1 MIEMKKGN
9 IFTSQCDTI
18 VNTVNCQGVMGAGIA
33 LEFKLR
39 YPEMFEKY
47 QALCKGKHI
56 QIGKLWNYTLPSE
69 RFGFKHVLNLPTK
82 DSWKMPSK
90 REYLELALQK
100 FVGTY
105 KKSPYTSVAFPVLG
119 AGRGGLDER
128 EVIELMH
135 HYLAELDIDIEIW
148 KFDAEANDDLYS
160 VLKHALE
167 TQPLES
173 LRTQIGLTEKA
184 WEKVY
189 QATLL
194 ENVNSISAIGAQPGI
209 GEKTLDKLIRF
220 CASPQVTANQK
231 LF

>member
-1 MIEMKKGN
+1 MKKGN

-47 QALCKGKHI
+47 QTLCKGKHI
-56 QIGKLWNYTLPSE
+56 QIGKLWNYTDQSE
-69 RFGFKHVLNLPTK
+69 KFGFKHVLNLPTK
-82 DSWKMPSK
+82 DNWKLPSK

-119 AGRGGLDER
+119 AGRGGLNES

-135 HYLAELDIDIEIW
+135 HYLADLDIDIEIW
-148 KFDAEANDDLYS
+148 QFDSEANDDLYS

-173 LRTQIGLTEKA
+173 LRTQIGLTDKA

-194 ENVNSISAIGAQPGI
+194 EKVNSISAIGAQPGI

-220 CASPQVTANQK
+220 CASPQVTFNQE

>member
-1 MIEMKKGN
+1 MIEIKKGN
-9 IFTSQCDTI
+9 IFTSKCDTI
-18 VNTVNCQGVMGAGIA
+18 VNPVNCQGVMGAGIA

-47 QALCKGKHI
+47 QALCSSKHI

-119 AGRGGLDER
+119 AGRGGLDEN
-128 EVIELMH
+128 EVIELMR
-135 HYLAELDIDIEIW
+135 HYLADIDINIEIW
-148 KFDAEANDDLYS
+148 QFDAEASDDLYG
-160 VLKHALE
+160 VLKHAVE
-167 TQPLES
+167 TQALES
-173 LRTQIGLTEKA
+173 LRKQIGLTEKA
-184 WEKVY
+184 WKKVY

-194 ENVNSISAIGAQPGI
+194 EKVNSISAIGAQPGI
-209 GEKTLDKLIRF
+209 GEKTLDKLIHF
-220 CASPQVTANQK
+220 CVSPQLAESQA

>member
-9 IFTSQCDTI
+9 IFTSKCDTI

-39 YPEMFEKY
+39 YPEMFKKY
-47 QALCKGKHI
+47 QLLCEGKHI
-56 QIGKLWNYTLPSE
+56 QVGKLWNYTLPVE

-119 AGRGGLDER
+119 AGRGGLDEA

-135 HYLAELDIDIEIW
+135 HYLADLDIDIEIW
-148 KFDAEANDDLYS
+148 QFDAKASDDLYDT
-160 VLKHALE
+160 LKHAVE

-173 LRTQIGLTEKA
+173 LRKQIGLSEKA
-184 WEKVY
+184 WDKVY
-189 QATLL
+189 QAIFL
-194 ENVNSISAIGAQPGI
+194 EKVNSISAIGAQPGI
-209 GEKTLDKLIRF
+209 GEKTLDKLINF
-220 CASPQVTANQK
+220 CLHPQMTSNQA

>member
-1 MIEMKKGN
+1 MKKGN

-47 QALCKGKHI
+47 QTLCKGKHI
-56 QIGKLWNYTLPSE
+56 QIGKLWNYTDQSE
-69 RFGFKHVLNLPTK
+69 KFGFKHVLNLPTK
-82 DSWKMPSK
+82 DNWKLPSK

-119 AGRGGLDER
+119 AGRGGLNES

-135 HYLAELDIDIEIW
+135 HYLADLDIDIEIW
-148 KFDAEANDDLYS
+148 QFDSEANDDLYS

-167 TQPLES
+167 TQTLES

-194 ENVNSISAIGAQPGI
+194 EKVNSISAIGAQPGI
-209 GEKTLDKLIRF
+209 GEKTLDKLICF
-220 CASPQVTANQK
+220 CASPQVTFNQE